1 VRRQSLEAGAM
12 RVLVTGGTG
21 FIGAALCHALTGA
34 GHAVSVVTRD
44 PRAALGWEGVSAA
57 VRESDALVNLAGEPL
72 GSRRWSARQKELIR
86 ESRVRA
92 TRTLVDAAAAA
103 GPRPRILVNA
113 SAVGYYGP
121 RDDEALDESAGP
133 GAGFLADVCRAWEEE
148 ARRAEDLGLRVVRL
162 RLGVVLAADGGA
174 LARMLPPF
182 RAFVGGPIGS
192 GRQWMSWIH
201 RDDVIGL
208 VVAALGNDGYRGPV
222 NATAPEPVTN
232 REFAKALGR
241 ALARPAWLP
250 TPASALRL
258 ALGEMAELLLAG
270 QRVLPGV
277 ANRLGYQWRYPELG
291 GALRASVRR

>member
-1 VRRQSLEAGAM
+1 M

-34 GHAVSVVTRD
+34 GHAVTVVTRD
-44 PRAALGWEGVSAA
+44 PAHIAAAAIGWERVSAA
-57 VRESDALVNLAGEPL
+57 VRETDALVNLAGEPL
-72 GSRRWSARQKELIR
+72 GSRRWSVRQKELIR
-86 ESRVRA
+86 QSRVLA
-92 TRTLVDAAAAA
+92 TRTLVDAIA
-103 GPRPRILVNA
+103 GAEPRPRVLVNA

-121 RDDEALDESAGP
+121 RDDEPLDESAGP

-201 RDDVIGL
+201 RDDVTGL

-277 ANRLGYQWRYPELG
+277 ADRLGYQWRYPELG

>member
-1 VRRQSLEAGAM
+1 M

-21 FIGAALCHALTGA
+21 FIGAALCHALTG
-34 GHAVSVVTRD
+34 
-44 PRAALGWEGVSAA
+44 
-57 VRESDALVNLAGEPL
+57 
-72 GSRRWSARQKELIR
+72 
-86 ESRVRA
+86 
-92 TRTLVDAAAAA
+92 
-103 GPRPRILVNA
+103 
-113 SAVGYYGP
+113 
-121 RDDEALDESAGP
+121 P
-133 GAGFLADVCRAWEEE
+133 GAGFLADVCRAWEQE
-148 ARRAEDLGLRVVRL
+148 ALRAEDIGLRVVRL

-182 RAFVGGPIGS
+182 RAFVGGPLGS

-201 RDDVIGL
+201 RDDVTGL
-208 VVAALGNDGYRGPV
+208 VVAALTNDGYRGPV

-277 ANRLGYQWRYPELG
+277 ANRLGYPWRYPELG
-291 GALRASVRR
+291 GALLASVRR

>member
-1 VRRQSLEAGAM
+1 
-12 RVLVTGGTG
+12 
-21 FIGAALCHALTGA
+21 
-34 GHAVSVVTRD
+34 
-44 PRAALGWEGVSAA
+44 
-57 VRESDALVNLAGEPL
+57 
-72 GSRRWSARQKELIR
+72 
-86 ESRVRA
+86 
-92 TRTLVDAAAAA
+92 TLVDAAAAA

-201 RDDVIGL
+201 RDDVTGL
-208 VVAALGNDGYRGPV
+208 VVAALTNDGYRGPV
-222 NATAPEPVTN
+222 NATAPQPVTN
-232 REFAKALGR
+232 REFARALGGT
-241 ALARPAWLP
+241 LARPVWLP
-250 TPASALRL
+250 TPAFALRL
-258 ALGEMAELLLAG
+258 ALGEMVEVLLTR
-270 QRVLPGV
+270 QRVLPDVASAWPSRQRSPSRVWTAPARWRAGGV
-277 ANRLGYQWRYPELG
+277 RSNR
-291 GALRASVRR
+291 GATRPSPPTSAPLCCSRR

>member
-1 VRRQSLEAGAM
+1 M

-34 GHAVSVVTRD
+34 GHAVTVVTRD
-44 PRAALGWEGVSAA
+44 PAHAGGSAITWEHVSAA

-72 GSRRWSARQKELIR
+72 GSRRGDAQQKELIR
-86 ESRVRA
+86 DSRVGS
-92 TRTLVDAAAAA
+92 TRRLVDAVATAA
-103 GPRPRILVNA
+103 PRPKVLVSA

-121 RDDEALDESAGP
+121 RGDEVLDESAGP
-133 GAGFLADVCRAWEEE
+133 GAGFLADVCRAWEQE
-148 ARRAEDLGLRVVRL
+148 ALRAEDLGLRVVRL

-182 RAFVGGPIGS
+182 RAFLGGPVGS

-201 RDDVIGL
+201 RDDVTGL
-208 VVAALGNDGYRGPV
+208 VVAALANDGYRGPV
-222 NATAPEPVTN
+222 NATAPQPVAN
-232 REFAKALGR
+232 RDFASMLGR

-250 TPASALRL
+250 TPTLALRL
-258 ALGEMAELLLAG
+258 ALGEMAELLLTG

-277 ANRLGYQWRYPELG
+277 ANRLGYPWRYPELG
-291 GALRASVRR
+291 GALRASVQR

>member
-1 VRRQSLEAGAM
+1 M

-21 FIGAALCHALTGA
+21 FIGAALCHALTA
-34 GHAVSVVTRD
+34 ARHAVTVVTRD
-44 PRAALGWEGVSAA
+44 PARVDGPVIGWERVSAA
-57 VRESDALVNLAGEPL
+57 VRETDALVNLAGEPL
-72 GSRRWSARQKELIR
+72 GSQRWSVPQKEVIR
-86 ESRVRA
+86 QSRVLA
-92 TRTLVDAAAAA
+92 TRTLVDAVAAAE
-103 GPRPRILVNA
+103 PRPKVLVNA

-133 GAGFLADVCRAWEEE
+133 GTGFLADVCRAWEQE
-148 ARRAEDLGLRVVRL
+148 ALRAEELGLRVVRL

-201 RDDVIGL
+201 RDDVTGL

-250 TPASALRL
+250 MPASALRL
-258 ALGEMAELLLAG
+258 ALGEMADLLLA
-270 QRVLPGV
+270 R
-277 ANRLGYQWRYPELG
+277 
-291 GALRASVRR
+291 